1 MDIRTRL
8 NILNQEQLKQ
18 QNVQEYLQ
26 ARKIHQEMYD
36 LMDVTYNKKHARMFS
51 DIIYLSR
58 YQNMRF
64 NISNSHDENIYGE
77 VLIYPQHEA
86 VQSKCEYYKI
96 NNLLESPEQKDMLE
110 AMLHSIYGMY
120 KIVGRN
126 DLNALTT
133 VENIYTHERTTLT
146 DMNFGALDQ
155 DKKIYIYLH
164 IIYYHDIYFQTG
176 LCMFFKIN
184 KSTTKWLKQSKN
196 IFTKPYDIDQLLFV
210 EKHYRN
216 RGDGIHE
223 ERHVVDEHLLGNKE

>member
-8 NILNQEQLKQ
+8 NRLNQEQLKQ

-26 ARKIHQEMYD
+26 ARKIHQDMYD
-36 LMDVTYNKKHARMFS
+36 LMDVTYNKEHAHWFS

-64 NISNSHDENIYGE
+64 NIAQSHDEKLYGE
-77 VLIYPQHEA
+77 VLIYPQHES
-86 VQSKCEYYKI
+86 VQSKCEYYKE
-96 NNLLESPEQKDMLE
+96 NNLLETSEQKDMLE

-120 KIVGRN
+120 RIVGRD

-133 VENIYTHERTTLT
+133 VENIYTREKITLT
-146 DMNFGALDQ
+146 DMNLGGLNQ
-155 DKKIYIYLH
+155 SKEVYIYLH
-164 IIYYHDIYFQTG
+164 IIHYHDIYFQTG
-176 LCMFFKIN
+176 LCMFFKIS
-184 KSTTKWLKQSKN
+184 KSTTKWLKQSKH

-216 RGDGIHE
+216 HGSGFHE
-223 ERHVVDEHLLGNKE
+223 ERHVVDEHLGGK